1 MVKLDAATLRQVENY
16 MQVFAREA
24 GWLAMHRQRHLSLVW
39 AKDSRELDAASI
51 VTEADHE
58 VGDLA
63 VDFFTRLFPGCLVI
77 HEEQADRLDPA
88 ATPDALM
95 FISDPIDGTLLYA
108 AGGFAWTVSVGCFH
122 RWQPV
127 AGCVYAPQL
136 NHMFYTAD
144 GASLLNGTP
153 IQARPQAGS
162 LVSAVMLRHIKA
174 YHDIDDFPGYTL
186 SYGGPALHLCLVA
199 SGFASACVTSR
210 HRVYDVAGAAKIL
223 ENAGAELRFLNGEAP
238 PWEQLVTN
246 HSARA
251 PDFFFACPRGEFE
264 RLSQY
269 VKPKLPWRD

>member
-1 MVKLDAATLRQVENY
+1 MRKLEMAALQQIEKY
-16 MQVFAREA
+16 MRVFAREA
-24 GWLAMHRQRHLSLVW
+24 GRLAVARQQRLSHVW
-39 AKDSRELDAASI
+39 AKDNRELDAANI
-51 VTEADHE
+51 VTEADQE
-58 VGDLA
+58 VGELA
-63 VDFFTRLFPGCLVI
+63 VDFFSRCFPDCVVI
-77 HEEQADRLDPA
+77 HEEQTDRLDPA

-122 RWQPV
+122 RWQPL

-136 NHMFYTAD
+136 DQMFYTA
-144 GASLLNGTP
+144 GGVSLLNGTP
-153 IQARPQAGS
+153 IRARSHASSLAG
-162 LVSAVMLRHIKA
+162 AVMLRHIKA

-186 SYGGPALHLCLVA
+186 CYGGPALHLCLVA

-223 ENAGAELRFLNGEAP
+223 ENAGAELRFLNGDLP
-238 PWEQLVTN
+238 PWEKLVTN

-264 RLSQY
+264 RLSKY
-269 VKPKLPWRD
+269 VKPKLAWRD

>member
-1 MVKLDAATLRQVENY
+1 MHGLDAAILRRVEQY
-16 MQVFAREA
+16 MPVFAREA
-24 GWLAMHRQRHLSLVW
+24 GRLAMTRQRDLSHIW
-39 AKDSRELDAASI
+39 AKDDRELDAANI
-51 VTEADHE
+51 VTEADQE
-58 VGDLA
+58 VGELA
-63 VDFFTRLFPGCLVI
+63 EDFFSRIFPGCVVI
-77 HEEQADRLDPA
+77 HEEQAEEVDPA

-108 AGGFAWTVSVGCFH
+108 AGGFAWTVSVGCFY
-122 RWQPV
+122 RWQPM

-136 NHMFYTAD
+136 SQMFHTAE
-144 GASLLNGTP
+144 GLSLLNGTP
-153 IQARPQAGS
+153 IQARSHADS

-186 SYGGPALHLCLVA
+186 CYGGPALHLCLVA

-223 ENAGAELRFLNGEAP
+223 ENAGAELRFLSGERP
-238 PWEQLVTN
+238 PWEDLVTN
-246 HSARA
+246 HTARA
-251 PDFFFACPRGEFE
+251 PDHFFACPEGDFE